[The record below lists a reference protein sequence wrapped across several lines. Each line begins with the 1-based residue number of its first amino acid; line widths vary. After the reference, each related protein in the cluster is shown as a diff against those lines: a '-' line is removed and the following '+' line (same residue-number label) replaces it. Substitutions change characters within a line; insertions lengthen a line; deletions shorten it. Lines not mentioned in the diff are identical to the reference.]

1 DHHGEVAW
9 AGQYKAWGEV
19 REERSEWAKQ
29 VGMTNPIRF
38 QGQYHDHKTGLHY
51 NRYRYYDPR
60 IGRFVSQDPIRYTGG
75 LNLFAYTPNPIFWVD
90 TRGLTPT
97 PLNEPGYIVY
107 GLYKPDD
114 EMP

>member
-1 DHHGEVAW
+1 
-9 AGQYKAWGEV
+9 V
-19 REERSEWAKQ
+19 REVRSEWAKQ
-29 VGMTNPIRF
+29 VGMSNPIRF

-60 IGRFVSQDPIRYTGG
+60 VGRFVSQDPTRYTGR

>member
-1 DHHGEVAW
+1 
-9 AGQYKAWGEV
+9 
-19 REERSEWAKQ
+19 
-29 VGMTNPIRF
+29 
-38 QGQYHDHKTGLHY
+38 GQYHDHETGLHY

-60 IGRFVSQDPIRYTGG
+60 VGRFVSQDPIRYTGG